1 MKRNAVIPY
10 AIIAIVGIVM
20 VIVISIAG
28 VNQREAIEKKA
39 NGEQTEQ
46 KTEEKSSE
54 TPEDIFANSCASCHG
69 NDLSGGFGPDLRK
82 VGGQLSEK
90 EIHNIIMKG
99 KGQMPAGIVDEA
111 QADALAGWLAE
122 HK

>member
-28 VNQREAIEKKA
+28 VNQREAIQKKA
-39 NGEQTEQ
+39 DGSEQV
-46 KTEEKSSE
+46 KKEEGNTSE
-54 TPEDIFANSCASCHG
+54 APEDVFASSCAACHG
-69 NDLSGGFGPDLRK
+69 DDLSGKVGPDLRK
-82 VGGQLSEK
+82 VGTKLSKE
-90 EIHNIIMKG
+90 EIHDVIMKG
-99 KGQMPAGIVDEA
+99 KGTMPAGLVDEA
-111 QADALAGWLAE
+111 KADALAGWLAK